1 MTEENSE
8 SQLTQ
13 LRAQL
18 AARECELAA
27 LHAAQDEF
35 LRAVSHDLRA
45 PLRHITSYGPL
56 VTEVLQEADGAL
68 PTGQALQEAL
78 EFLAT
83 MEQSARRM
91 GRMLDA
97 LLALSRVARAPLHPQ
112 QL

>member
-56 VTEVLQEADGAL
+56 VAELLHDAGLQG
-68 PTGQALQEAL
+68 EAL
-78 EFLAT
+78 
-83 MEQSARRM
+83 
-91 GRMLDA
+91 
-97 LLALSRVARAPLHPQ
+97 
-112 QL
+112 